1 MSEHISHGRGRP
13 PREDVY
19 TRLHVQINELW
30 DRMGGLPSPVE
41 AADIWRGIWFE
52 EAHHS
57 TETSRWNCRTYC
69 SGTFSGPL
77 SR

>member
-1 MSEHISHGRGRP
+1 
-13 PREDVY
+13 
-19 TRLHVQINELW
+19 
-30 DRMGGLPSPVE
+30 MGGLPSPVE
-41 AADIWRGIWFE
+41 AADNWRGIWFE